1 MHLPC
6 NPLLTVLLMAK
17 PFRSMDGAHFKK
29 QTFTVCVNRIS
40 HRNWNR
46 GCNGLPHFLC
56 TILFTHTAYP
66 LPVCTPICAHSK
78 PQVSRV
84 KSHFWGNQV
93 TIGKWAVQGLKQ
105 PYFIEFT
112 CYSAK
117 ARLIVPTGTIQNTVS
132 KDYLCGGKLLA
143 HHITYNGVLAIVC
156 NLTLSNKSRTYRSS
170 AWRSRPPPARRCR
183 AVRRPCR
190 RGRTGPSGAPSAQP
204 RRSGAA
210 TPRRSRARSPPGTVW
225 ETRSRCC

>member
-1 MHLPC
+1 MHA
-6 NPLLTVLLMAK
+6 TVNCSVDGKAK

-46 GCNGLPHFLC
+46 GRNGLPHFLC
-56 TILFTHTAYP
+56 TILFTHTAYQ

-117 ARLIVPTGTIQNTVS
+117 ARLIVPTGTIQNTAS
-132 KDYLCGGKLLA
+132 KEYITEVNYLLL
-143 HHITYNGVLAIVC
+143 ILPTMESYQQYVIL
-156 NLTLSNKSRTYRSS
+156 LSRIKVEWMLSD
-170 AWRSRPPPARRCR
+170 
-183 AVRRPCR
+183 VHL
-190 RGRTGPSGAPSAQP
+190 
-204 RRSGAA
+204 
-210 TPRRSRARSPPGTVW
+210 
-225 ETRSRCC
+225 